1 MENASKALLMA
12 ASILIG
18 VVILTLGVYLY
29 TSFSESANNMKKQM
43 EDNQIA
49 NFNNQFLLYEGKTD
63 LTIYDVYTVANL
75 AIESNKKYELQDEG
89 IKVVLT
95 AEGINKVNIIENN
108 ENSLE
113 YTKFIDNY
121 MYASGEHFGK
131 DVIELKKFKCSIN
144 ILEKKKENVI
154 IKEEL

>member
-75 AIESNKKYELQDEG
+75 AIESNKKYELKDEG
-89 IKVVLT
+89 IQVVL
-95 AEGINKVNIIENN
+95 NNVNIIDTENN
-108 ENSLE
+108 KNSLE
-113 YTKFIDNY
+113 YTEFIDNY
-121 MYASGEHFGK
+121 MYVSGTHNNK
-131 DVIELKKFKCSIN
+131 DVIELKKFTCSIEMN
-144 ILEKKKENVI
+144 EGTGRIGKVEFTEN
-154 IKEEL
+154 ET